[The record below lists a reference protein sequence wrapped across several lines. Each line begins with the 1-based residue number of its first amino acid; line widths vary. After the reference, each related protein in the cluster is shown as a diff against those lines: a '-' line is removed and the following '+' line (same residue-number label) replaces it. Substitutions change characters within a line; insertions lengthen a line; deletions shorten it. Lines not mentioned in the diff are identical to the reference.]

1 PLALTMKLSVPF
13 LFLPLLVSVVR
24 LRSLG
29 NWACLAACALLA
41 LSVTYR
47 VQIGIRLI
55 LPVLGLAAIGWA
67 AAVVNTCRWLAA
79 RKAEARRSRTLP
91 LALRYGL
98 PLFVAAGITWTATA
112 AVAVWPHGLC
122 YTNELLG
129 GTPGG
134 DLCLSDSN
142 YDWGQGLRELAR
154 WQRRHDDGALAVWYF
169 GSDPTLA
176 SLPVRVLPFQALEVR
191 GPDDFLA
198 LVRGRRLAVST
209 SMLYGSFATTL

>member
-1 PLALTMKLSVPF
+1 LAGGLLLTFLCCGSDWRGGPSFVAWGDRFPGGAAGPGLVWFAEHLRVFCNAGGGLGGPGQAQRQGPRDLLVGRVAGRRIWYYFPLALTMKLSVPF

-79 RKAEARRSRTLP
+79 
-91 LALRYGL
+91 
-98 PLFVAAGITWTATA
+98 
-112 AVAVWPHGLC
+112 
-122 YTNELLG
+122 
-129 GTPGG
+129 
-134 DLCLSDSN
+134 
-142 YDWGQGLRELAR
+142 
-154 WQRRHDDGALAVWYF
+154 
-169 GSDPTLA
+169 
-176 SLPVRVLPFQALEVR
+176 
-191 GPDDFLA
+191 
-198 LVRGRRLAVST
+198 
-209 SMLYGSFATTL
+209 